1 MKKLAIG
8 LLLVLAGIGTV
19 SIATLPVM
27 AHKASGPSTSGAT
40 FAQPDLSSSSSSA
53 SSRGDTFATGG
64 DVAKCGHGFKAIE
77 GTCSIT
83 EP

>member
-19 SIATLPVM
+19 SVATLPVM

-40 FAQPDLSSSSSSA
+40 FAQPDL
-53 SSRGDTFATGG
+53 
-64 DVAKCGHGFKAIE
+64 
-77 GTCSIT
+77 
-83 EP
+83 